1 MPTKKSALQISESS
15 RSVLNFGKLNMS
27 QELFSTMRVVA
38 LPTKTNFRGINLREV
53 ALFQGEAGWGD
64 FSPFLEYQPSEC
76 VPWLQSA
83 IEAATKQW
91 PELKRS
97 KVKVNGTI
105 PALNDPNEIEQIVE
119 TFPGVN
125 TFKVKVGDNLS
136 EDIARL
142 AKVRA
147 LRPNAKLRIDVN
159 GSWNVA
165 TAVTS
170 LLAIYENIGA
180 IEYVEQP
187 CQSVE
192 ELRELKAKLKVNI
205 PIAGDEVLRKSA
217 DPFKVDLSGAVDI
230 LALKVQP
237 LGGIARAQKLAQH
250 HNLPI
255 VVSSALESAVGIS
268 HGLALAASFNEMNF
282 DCGVATGSLLSA
294 NVGDLPIVNG
304 EIEVKRIEP
313 NFEGL
318 EVSPER
324 YKWWQDRLM
333 KTWELIA

>member
-1 MPTKKSALQISESS
+1 MLDDLLATLRVITIPT
-15 RSVLNFGKLNMS
+15 R
-27 QELFSTMRVVA
+27 
-38 LPTKTNFRGINLREV
+38 TNFRGVTYREV
-53 ALFQGEAGWGD
+53 ALIQGPQGWGE

-83 IEAATKQW
+83 IEAANKPW
-91 PELKRS
+91 PELKRG

-105 PALNDPNEIEQIVE
+105 PALNEPSDIERIVE
-119 TFPGVN
+119 IFPGVN

-159 GSWNVA
+159 GNWSVA
-165 TAVTS
+165 TAITNLRS
-170 LLAIYENIGA
+170 IYENIGA

-205 PIAGDEVLRKSA
+205 PIAGDEVLRKSV

-237 LGGIARAQKLAQH
+237 LGGIARTQKLAQH

-282 DCGVATGSLLSA
+282 DCGLATGSLLSA
-294 NVGDLPIVNG
+294 NIGELPIVNG
-304 EIEVKRIEP
+304 EIEVKRIDP
-313 NFEGL
+313 NFEGF